1 MEPKFNWT
9 FDEESLELVSSK
21 SKQMKLNSNQKKML
35 DADTQTLV
43 KNEILN
49 SELNLTSKGQ
59 SMLLSRYLNEN
70 KAEIA
75 KEVAAQA
82 AEEKAEAKTADED

>member
-1 MEPKFNWT
+1 
-9 FDEESLELVSSK
+9 
-21 SKQMKLNSNQKKML
+21 MKLNSNQKKML